1 MGLATLISAMD
12 EVRRR
17 VPEVLLLIAGQG
29 PLRPTLEAQVA
40 ELQLADHVRFLGFV
54 PDADLPTVYRAADL
68 VIMPSLQLEGFG
80 LTAVEALAAGTPA
93 LVTPVGGLP
102 EVVRD
107 LDPCLILDGCAAGQ
121 IADGLIRALREP
133 STLPAGARC
142 TEFVRLNYDWPNV
155 GRAILEVYREI
166 V

>member
-17 VPEVLLLIAGQG
+17 VPEALLLIAGQG
-29 PLRPTLEAQVA
+29 PVRTTLEAQVA
-40 ELQLADHVRFLGFV
+40 DLQLADHVRFLGFV
-54 PDADLPTVYRAADL
+54 PDTDLPTVYRAADL

-107 LDPCLILDGCAAGQ
+107 LDPCLILDGCAVGQ